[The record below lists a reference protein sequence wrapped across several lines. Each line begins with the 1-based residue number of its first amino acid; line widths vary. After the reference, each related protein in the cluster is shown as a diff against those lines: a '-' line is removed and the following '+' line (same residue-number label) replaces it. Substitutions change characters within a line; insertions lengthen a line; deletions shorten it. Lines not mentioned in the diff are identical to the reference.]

1 MNVASGSTSS
11 QKKKTGGGLT
21 NSKRGVSC
29 FLVDDILHDVLGFDP
44 LEVGHRR
51 ESHEWLIFIIL
62 YERQGTN
69 EEKTGMET
77 AR

>member
-1 MNVASGSTSS
+1 MNLASGSTSS
-11 QKKKTGGGLT
+11 QREKKGGELT

-29 FLVDDILHDVLGFDP
+29 FLVDDIIHDVLEFAP

-51 ESHEWLIFIIL
+51 ESHEWLIFIIF